1 MDWLAFVGSILGG
14 LIGGLF
20 AFIGVKFTLKHE
32 DKKKAEEELKKAINS
47 RPRLELV
54 SFKTFE
60 ESDVDS
66 GADLNAL
73 ILHIDNVE
81 NDSYG
86 TSFSYD
92 NKALSLKNLVCIE
105 YTFRNTGLTEI
116 GDVVVVSCLPK
127 DTAILELNEREFYIN
142 KKCLNYTAWSKK
154 RFIKNNELIKIKIY
168 YIKEKVITG
177 LIGCPCAIYM
187 RDINGRYW
195 HQPLF
200 APTSETDNSTIRSFK
215 DFKDATDIDTAIKC
229 FRGELPW

>member
-20 AFIGVKFTLKHE
+20 TFIGVKLTLKHE
-32 DKKKAEEELKKAINS
+32 DKKKAEEELKKVIDS
-47 RPRLELV
+47 RPRLELI

-60 ESDVDS
+60 ESDVNSD
-66 GADLNAL
+66 ADLNAL
-73 ILHIDNVE
+73 ILHIENVE
-81 NDSYG
+81 NDP
-86 TSFSYD
+86 TRISFSYD
-92 NKALSLKNLVCIE
+92 NKALDLKNLVCVE
-105 YTFRNTGLTEI
+105 YSFRNTGLTEI
-116 GDVVVVSCLPK
+116 DDVVVVSCLPK
-127 DTAILELNEREFYIN
+127 DTAVLELNEREFYIS
-142 KKCLNYTAWSKK
+142 KKCLNYTAWSNK
-154 RFIKNNELIKIKIY
+154 RFIKNNELITIKIY

-200 APTSETDNSTIRSFK
+200 APSDETDNSILCSFK